1 MKEEVDPIYTD
12 GRAGADE
19 RARDIESPHG
29 ASRLSVLD
37 VCAALLA
44 LVGLGDAIYLTVEHL
59 TGATLQCSITHGC
72 AEVLGSRFATVG
84 NIPLAAIGAA
94 AYFTAFSLA
103 TLSAFGY
110 AGARKL
116 LAALV
121 ALMFL
126 FTLWLLYLQAFVL
139 HAFCQ
144 YCLLSASIT
153 TLLAFVVTLQL
164 LMRRRA

>member
-1 MKEEVDPIYTD
+1 MSVESERTLAE
-12 GRAGADE
+12 GRA
-19 RARDIESPHG
+19 RPS
-29 ASRLSVLD
+29 SRLVALD

-44 LVGLGDAIYLTVEHL
+44 LVGLGDAVYLTVEHL

-72 AEVLGSRFATVG
+72 AEVLGSKYATVG
-84 NIPLAAIGAA
+84 SFPLAAVGAL

-110 AGARKL
+110 AGARKV

-139 HAFCQ
+139 QAFCQ
-144 YCLLSASIT
+144 YCLLSACTT
-153 TLLAFVVTLQL
+153 TLLTIIVLLQFA
-164 LMRRRA
+164 RRRA